1 MKAPSTSRLRLR
13 VIPGAG
19 KAGVVGR
26 YGEAWKLRV
35 TAAPEQGKANSA
47 VLELLADTLA
57 VPAASLRLVAG
68 HASRDKT
75 VEVSGLAADEAERR
89 LAR

>member
-35 TAAPEQGKANSA
+35 TAAPEQGKATSA

>member
-19 KAGVVGR
+19 KAAVVGR
-26 YGEAWKLRV
+26 HGEAWKLRV